1 MWASEM
7 EIITMVF
14 IMNGYA
20 DYFQACGTRVVS
32 HHLNQRI
39 WPQTKIIGGSSTP
52 YGAYPWQVELQ
63 AYKGGWEHHCGGA
76 LVSETIALTAAHCL
90 KDFKKSQ
97 LRIIVGKHNLAKNDK
112 HEKTYRVQ
120 KAIIHPDFRKDG
132 PHSHDIAILKI
143 NAFNSNGIKFDSHV
157 QPICLPEYYT
167 KSNDVD
173 WCTVT
178 GWGAQKQDDMTSL
191 PKVLQAASVPLLDL
205 ETCRHNDVY
214 GGRHQFILDS
224 MLCAGSLEGGVDACG
239 GDSGGPLACQI
250 NGKFTLAGVVSWG
263 DGCGK
268 KNRPGVYT
276 RVSYYINWIKK
287 AMLELENN

>member
-1 MWASEM
+1 M
-7 EIITMVF
+7 
-14 IMNGYA
+14 
-20 DYFQACGTRVVS
+20 S
-32 HHLNQRI
+32 HQHGR
-39 WPQTKIIGGSSTP
+39 PQTKIVGGSPTP
-52 YGAYPWQVELQ
+52 YGAYPWQIELQ

-90 KDFKKSQ
+90 KDFKKSH
-97 LRIIVGKHNLAKNDK
+97 LRVIVGKHNLAKNDK
-112 HEKTYRVQ
+112 HEKTYRIQ
-120 KAIIHPDFRKDG
+120 KALVHPDFRKDG

-143 NAFNSNGIKFDSHV
+143 NPLNGKGVKFDSHV

-167 KSNDVD
+167 KSDDSD
-173 WCTVT
+173 WICTVT
-178 GWGAQKQDDMTSL
+178 GWGAQKQDDATSL
-191 PKVLQAASVPLLDL
+191 PKVLQAAFVPLLDL

-239 GDSGGPLACQI
+239 GDSGGPLACQV
-250 NGKFTLAGVVSWG
+250 NGRFTLTGVVSWG
-263 DGCGK
+263 DGCAK

-276 RVSYYINWIKK
+276 RVSYYREWLKK